1 VNIDPDEDPEFK
13 AAVRTLYVHLFIAGV
28 ILLAMWCLVFS
39 YLGFL
44 P

>member
-1 VNIDPDEDPEFK
+1 MNIDPDDDPEFK
-13 AAVRTLYVHLFIAGV
+13 AAVRELYAYTIIACIV
-28 ILLAMWCLVFS
+28 LLAMWCFVFS

>member
-1 VNIDPDEDPEFK
+1 MNIDPDDDPEFQ
-13 AAVRTLYVHLFIAGV
+13 AAVRELYFYLVVAGI
-28 ILLAMWCLVFS
+28 ILLAMWFLVFS